1 LTKTERE
8 EYIPLLALE
17 SRTLPTNIN
26 LHLVPIEKF
35 KTVLITAF
43 LQQSLEKETAAKT
56 ALLPAVLERGTRKY
70 PTYRDIRIRL
80 EELYGAELGLD
91 VLKLGERQILAFS
104 LEVIHDKFAPGED
117 LMRQGLTVLKS
128 VLTEPFTEE
137 GVFKKEYVMQEK
149 EQLSKE
155 ILGLVN
161 DKVNYALERCIQKMC
176 AGERFGVYKYGN
188 VEDLEDIT
196 PGGLYEYYQSLIS
209 ENPLDIFIVGEID
222 PQKTF
227 PLIEETFTFLRQGMK
242 KSLPQ
247 VEVQNKPKKPR
258 YWEESLPVSQGKLT
272 LGYRTNTAYRD
283 EDYADLLFYNGI
295 LGGFPHSKLFQNVR
309 EKASLAYYAF
319 SRLEKHKGI
328 QLIGSGIESKNYE
341 QAREIIEEQVENI
354 KAGLITDEE
363 MENTKR
369 ALINQYKIIGDSPS
383 SLLGFFLDG
392 IVGNRD
398 EEVDC
403 LIERFGKIKKNNVV
417 GAAQKVALDSVYFL
431 RSADNEGSE

>member
-1 LTKTERE
+1 M
-8 EYIPLLALE
+8 LALE

-26 LHLVPIEKF
+26 LHMIPVEKF

-43 LQQSLEKETAAKT
+43 LQQSLGRETAART
-56 ALLPAVLERGTRKY
+56 ALLPAVLERGTRQY

-80 EELYGAELGLD
+80 EELYGAELSLD

-128 VLTEPFTEE
+128 VLTEPFKED
-137 GVFKKEYVMQEK
+137 GVFKKEYVIQEK

-155 ILGLVN
+155 IQGLVN
-161 DKVNYALERCIQKMC
+161 DKVNYAMERCIQNMC

-188 VEDLEDIT
+188 VEDLDGIT
-196 PGGLYEYYQSLIS
+196 PDGLYEYYQSLIG
-209 ENPLDIFIVGEID
+209 ENPLDIFVVGEID
-222 PQKTF
+222 PQETF
-227 PLIEETFTFLRQGMK
+227 PLIEETFSFLRK
-242 KSLPQ
+242 DITASLPE
-247 VEVQNKPKKPR
+247 VEVRKKPEKTR
-258 YWEESLPVSQGKLT
+258 FWEESLPVSQGKLT

-283 EDYADLLFYNGI
+283 EDYPDLLFYNGV
-295 LGGFPHSKLFQNVR
+295 LGAFPHSKLFQNVR

-328 QLIGSGIESKNYE
+328 QLIGSGIESKNYA

-354 KAGLITDEE
+354 KAGQITSEE
-363 MENTKR
+363 MENTRR
-369 ALINQYKIIGDSPS
+369 ALINQFKIVGDSPS

-392 IVGNRD
+392 IVGNRE

-403 LIERFGKIKKNNVV
+403 LIEKFNKIERENVV
-417 GAAQKVALDSVYFL
+417 EAAQKVVLDSVYFL